1 MKFSTT
7 LSFLFLVATL
17 FAAPPERIVDTLRW
31 QPEVSVLQD
40 DEGNT
45 VASYYTFEGAT
56 YREAEV
62 PLAQVSRVI
71 RLDNNARISV
81 RLVDARYESFDD
93 RFLPEGLPEIGED
106 IEPTVRVEQA
116 RREFYA
122 TVTFLPFRRSG
133 AGYER
138 LVSYELDFTEQ
149 ALPGTSVVTRGG
161 ETFTSVLSS
170 GSFFKIAT
178 TETGIHRL
186 SYDFLKDLG
195 VDVDNIDP
203 RQLKIYGNGGG
214 LVPEANNAERI
225 DDLAE
230 NPIEI
235 VGEDDGSFDASD
247 YVLFYA
253 EGPDVWRPTNSD
265 TDRDLFY
272 RKNIYDTRNYYFV
285 GISTGNGQRI
295 EKRPAASGTATTL
308 TSFVD
313 LQHFE
318 EDRYNVMYEDVNSQ
332 GSGKHFFGDIY
343 RTQSTYTYD
352 RFDFPNRVVD
362 ADLHIR
368 ARMVGKPNGR
378 FFHVEIEGQ
387 RETSEA
393 ISGTGGSTASNVMN
407 FVSLDARFSPSA
419 QNPGITV
426 EFDRGGNSEAEA
438 HLDYLQVRARREL
451 ILTDGQMHLQELE
464 THPTAALRYQFA
476 GGSSDLRVWDVTD
489 PVAPHAETISGSNFT
504 DSNES
509 LRRYLAFDGSS
520 FLEAEAVGEV
530 ENQNVHAISELDFLI
545 VYHTDFQEAAER
557 LAQHR
562 RDRDGMT
569 VEMVEIQQVYNEFS
583 SGRQD
588 PTAIRDLARVLYE
601 RSDRFKYLLLLGDAS
616 FDPRGVYDL
625 GGHFIPTM
633 QTDNSFSETNAY
645 PFDDYFGLLSP
656 EEGIGFDGKLDIAVG
671 RIPVRGVSG
680 ANTIIDKIIA
690 YDNDIEAYGD
700 WRNRVMFVADD
711 EDGNQHIRD
720 IETAVYGEV
729 KNLNPDINAQKVYLD
744 AFQQIST
751 PGGTRVP
758 NATAALNNNIFK
770 GVLSVIYLGHGGPR
784 GWTQERVLK
793 IEDILSWSNQNKLP
807 LFMTATCTFAGFDD
821 PNIVTGGEEIIGN
834 ERGGA
839 VALFSTVR
847 PVYTTANR
855 ILTRATAGL
864 LFDKENADLT
874 MGEILRIS
882 KNTSGASTPNSRK
895 FFMLGDPS
903 QRLALPR
910 LRVEATT
917 MNGQPLDQMLNDTI
931 SALQR
936 VTIAGRVTD
945 GAGTLQT
952 DFDGTVYPTVFD
964 KMVDY
969 STLGQGDNTPFPFE
983 LQNNILFKGKA
994 SVTDGLFEFT
1004 FVVPKDIN
1012 FNFGQGKL
1020 SFYAEGNELTRRRDA
1035 SGSYD
1040 RFIVGGTDENAL
1052 ADDEGPK
1059 VDVYMNTDDFVFGG
1073 LTGSD
1078 PTLLVKLQDDYGINV
1093 AGTSIGH
1100 DLTGTLDEQ
1109 TQNTYRL
1116 NDFYESE
1123 LDDYTRGTVR
1133 YPLNNLTEG
1142 RHQIS
1147 VRAWDV
1153 ANNSGTGYTEFIVAA
1168 DGKIALEH
1176 VLNYPNPFTSNTCFQ
1191 FEHGSDF
1198 GDLDVRV
1205 QIFTV
1210 NGKLVKTLEER
1221 INAPGSRLGL
1231 DNCLRW
1237 DGRDEF
1243 GDELARGVYLYRVS
1257 VRTADGAALEG
1268 QSDLEKLVILK

>member
-1 MKFSTT
+1 M
-7 LSFLFLVATL
+7 
-17 FAAPPERIVDTLRW
+17 
-31 QPEVSVLQD
+31 
-40 DEGNT
+40 
-45 VASYYTFEGAT
+45 
-56 YREAEV
+56 
-62 PLAQVSRVI
+62 
-71 RLDNNARISV
+71 
-81 RLVDARYESFDD
+81 
-93 RFLPEGLPEIGED
+93 
-106 IEPTVRVEQA
+106 
-116 RREFYA
+116 
-122 TVTFLPFRRSG
+122 
-133 AGYER
+133 
-138 LVSYELDFTEQ
+138 
-149 ALPGTSVVTRGG
+149 
-161 ETFTSVLSS
+161 
-170 GSFFKIAT
+170 
-178 TETGIHRL
+178 
-186 SYDFLKDLG
+186 
-195 VDVDNIDP
+195 
-203 RQLKIYGNGGG
+203 
-214 LVPEANNAERI
+214 VPEANNAERI
-225 DDLAE
+225 DDLVE
-230 NPIEI
+230 NPIEV
-235 VGEDDGSFDASD
+235 VGESDGSFDAGD

-253 EGPDVWRPTNSD
+253 EGPDVWRPTNSS
-265 TDRDLFY
+265 TERDLFY
-272 RKNIYDTRNYYFV
+272 QKNVYDTRNFYFV
-285 GISTGNGQRI
+285 HIGSENGKRI
-295 EKRPAASGTATTL
+295 EAGPVATGSATTL

-313 LQHFE
+313 LQHLE
-318 EDRYNVMYEDVNSQ
+318 EDRYNVMYENVNSQ

-362 ADLHIR
+362 ADMEIR
-368 ARMVGKPNGR
+368 ARMVARPNGR
-378 FFHVEIEGQ
+378 FFYVDVEGE
-387 RETSEA
+387 RAKSDSVYYT
-393 ISGTGGSTASNVMN
+393 GTSTASNQMN
-407 FVSLDARFSPSA
+407 FIQLRSNFSPSA
-419 QNPGITV
+419 ANPAITV
-426 EFDRGGNSEAEA
+426 DFERGGNSNAEG
-438 HLDYLQVRARREL
+438 HLDYLQVRARRQL
-451 ILTDGQMHLQELE
+451 ILTGGQMHVQELE
-464 THPTAALRYQFA
+464 NYGTPALRYQFSN
-476 GGSSDLRVWDVTD
+476 SSDLRVWDVTD
-489 PVAPHAETISGSNFT
+489 PVAPHSETLNGSSFT
-504 DSNES
+504 DTNES
-509 LRRYLAFDGSS
+509 LRRYLAFDGSN
-520 FLEAEAVGEV
+520 FLEPEALGEI
-530 ENQNVHAISELDFLI
+530 ENQNIHGISELDFLI
-545 VYHTDFQEAAER
+545 VYHEDFGEAAER

-562 RDRDGMT
+562 RDWDGMI
-569 VEMVEIQQVYNEFS
+569 VEAVEISAVYHEFS

-588 PTAIRDLARVLYE
+588 PAAIRDLARVLSE

-616 FDPRGVYDL
+616 FDPRNVYEL

-633 QTDNSFSETNAY
+633 QTNNSFSETNAY
-645 PFDDYFGLLSP
+645 PFDDFFGLLSP
-656 EEGIGFDGKLDIAVG
+656 DEGAGFEGQLDIAVG
-671 RIPVRGVSG
+671 RIPVRTATG
-680 ANTIIDKIIA
+680 ANTIIDKIIR
-690 YDNDIEAYGD
+690 YDSDITTYGD

-711 EDGNQHIRD
+711 EDTNQHIRD
-720 IETAVYGEV
+720 IENAVYGEV
-729 KNLNPDINAQKVYLD
+729 KDLNPNVNAEKVYID

-784 GWTQERVLK
+784 GWMQERVLK
-793 IEDILSWSNQNKLP
+793 IEDILSWTNQNKLP

-821 PNIVTGGEEIIGN
+821 PNIVTGGEEIIGS

-855 ILTRATAGL
+855 ILTQATAGL
-864 LFDKENADLT
+864 LFDQQNAELT

-910 LRVEATT
+910 LKVEATT
-917 MNGQPLDQMLNDTI
+917 LNGQPLDQMLNDTI

-945 GAGTLQT
+945 GAGNLLS

-1020 SFYAEGNELTRRRDA
+1020 SFYAEGNEMTRRRDA
-1035 SGSYD
+1035 AGSYD

-1059 VDVYMNTDDFVFGG
+1059 VEVYMNTDDFVFGG

-1093 AGTSIGH
+1093 SGTSIGH

-1133 YPLNNLTEG
+1133 YPLSKLAEG

-1205 QIFTV
+1205 QIFTI

-1221 INAPGSRLGL
+1221 INTPGSRLGL

-1237 DGRDEF
+1237 DGRDEY
-1243 GDELARGVYLYRVS
+1243 GDELARGVYLYRVT